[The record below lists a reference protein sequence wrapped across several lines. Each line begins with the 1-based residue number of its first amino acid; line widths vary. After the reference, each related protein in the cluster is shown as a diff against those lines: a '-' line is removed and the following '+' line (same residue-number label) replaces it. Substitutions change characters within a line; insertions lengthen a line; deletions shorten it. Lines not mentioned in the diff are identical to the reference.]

1 MKTRFLLTTI
11 ASAALFLTAC
21 NTDENPGEDWDGRIH
36 LSSSVATLT
45 RTSHDLDDKIANNE
59 KVWLYVEGNET
70 GENATQYY
78 GKELTANG
86 NNTFTGADELFFP
99 ANETSINL
107 YAFHINEAGE
117 AQMKTGAYPTGP
129 LTHKVDQD
137 QQSTSGTSGYAKSD
151 LLYAKTSLSRE
162 DAKTNVGAVAL
173 PFKHL
178 LSKIEVVLLEGAGK
192 EEMDIQNVEIL
203 NTKLQGAFTPSK
215 TAAFSVSASGDV
227 DGSTHN
233 PIQIDKEV
241 TTDESA
247 PVLNEAIIIPQ
258 EIANETPF
266 IRVTLSTGGE
276 LIYKLDKQTTFASG
290 TKYRYTITAKLTGLT
305 VTSSI
310 DPWIGGETP
319 TTGNAEME

>member
-45 RTSHDLDDKIANNE
+45 RTSHELDDKIANNE

-70 GENATQYY
+70 EASTQYY
-78 GKELTANG
+78 GKELTATG
-86 NNTFTGADELFFP
+86 NNTFAGADELFFP

-117 AQMKTGAYPTGP
+117 AQMKTNAYPTVP
-129 LTHKVDQD
+129 LTHKVDQN

-151 LLYAKTSLSRE
+151 LLSAKASLSRE

-203 NTKLQGAFTPSK
+203 NTKLQGTFTPSK

-276 LIYKLDKQTTFASG
+276 LIYKLDKQTTFHPG

-319 TTGNAEME
+319 ATGNAEMQ

>member
-36 LSSSVATLT
+36 LSSSVAILT
-45 RTSHDLDDKIANNE
+45 RTSHDLDDKIANGE

-86 NNTFTGADELFFP
+86 SNAFTDAGDMFFP

-107 YAFHINEAGE
+107 YAFHINEETSSMSG
-117 AQMKTGAYPTGP
+117 TAYPSGP
-129 LTHKVDQD
+129 LTHKVESD
-137 QQSTSGTSGYAKSD
+137 QQSGTSGYAKSD
-151 LLYAKTSLSRE
+151 LLF
-162 DAKTNVGAVAL
+162 AKTNLSKENAKKDLGAVAL

-178 LSKIEVVLLEGAGK
+178 LSKIEVVLLEGEGK
-192 EEMDIQNVEIL
+192 DEMNIDKVEIL
-203 NTKLQGAFTPSK
+203 NTKLQATFTPSK
-215 TAAFSVSASGDV
+215 ANETLTVSASGNV
-227 DGSTHN
+227 NGSTHN
-233 PIQIDKEV
+233 PIQIDNSV
-241 TTDESA
+241 TTDEST
-247 PVLNEAIIIPQ
+247 PLLNEAIIIPQ
-258 EIANETPF
+258 EIANETAF
-266 IRVTLSTGGE
+266 IRVTLSTDGE
-276 LIYKLDKQTTFASG
+276 LIYKLDKQTTFVPG

-310 DPWIGGETP
+310 EPWTGGETP
-319 TTGNAEME
+319 TEGNAEMQ

>member
-11 ASAALFLTAC
+11 ASAALILTAC
-21 NTDENPGEDWDGRIH
+21 STDENPGEDWDGRIR
-36 LSSSVATLT
+36 LNSSVVTLT
-45 RTSHDLDDKIANNE
+45 RTSHELDDKIANNE

-70 GENATQYY
+70 GENAIQYY
-78 GKELTANG
+78 GKELTADG
-86 NNTFTGADELFFP
+86 NNAFTDAGDMFFP

-107 YAFHINEAGE
+107 YAFHINEETSSMSGA
-117 AQMKTGAYPTGP
+117 AYPSGP
-129 LTHKVDQD
+129 LTHKVESD
-137 QQSTSGTSGYAKSD
+137 QQSSTSGYAKSD
-151 LLYAKTSLSRE
+151 LLSAKASLSRD
-162 DAKTNVGAVAL
+162 DAKANGGVVAL

-178 LSKIEVVLLEGAGK
+178 LSKIEVVLLKGAGMDK
-192 EEMDIQNVEIL
+192 MDIQKVEIL
-203 NTKLQGAFTPSK
+203 NTKLQGTFTPSK

-227 DGSTHN
+227 NGNTYN

-241 TTDESA
+241 TTDVGT

-276 LIYKLDKQTTFASG
+276 LIYKLDNATTFAPS

-310 DPWIGGETP
+310 EPWTGGETP
-319 TTGNAEME
+319 TEGDAVME

>member
-21 NTDENPGEDWDGRIH
+21 STDENPGEDWDGRIH

-45 RTSHDLDDKIANNE
+45 RASHDLDDKIANGE

-86 NNTFTGADELFFP
+86 SNAFTDAGDMFFP

-107 YAFHINEAGE
+107 YAFHINEETSSISG
-117 AQMKTGAYPTGP
+117 TAYPSGP
-129 LTHKVDQD
+129 LTHKVESD
-137 QQSTSGTSGYAKSD
+137 QQSSNSGYAKSD
-151 LLYAKTSLSRE
+151 LLF
-162 DAKTNVGAVAL
+162 AKTNLSKENAKKDLGAVAL

-178 LSKIEVVLLEGAGK
+178 LSKIEVVLLEGEGK
-192 EEMDIQNVEIL
+192 EEMNIDKVEIL
-203 NTKLQGAFTPSK
+203 NTKLQATFTPSK
-215 TAAFSVSASGDV
+215 TTDFSVTASGDV

-233 PIQIDKEV
+233 PIQIDNSV
-241 TTDESA
+241 TENPDT

-258 EIANETPF
+258 EIANKTAF
-266 IRVTLSTGGE
+266 IRVTLLTKGE
-276 LIYKLDKQTTFASG
+276 LIYKLDKPTTFVPG

-310 DPWIGGETP
+310 EPWTGGETP
-319 TTGNAEME
+319 TSGNAEMQ